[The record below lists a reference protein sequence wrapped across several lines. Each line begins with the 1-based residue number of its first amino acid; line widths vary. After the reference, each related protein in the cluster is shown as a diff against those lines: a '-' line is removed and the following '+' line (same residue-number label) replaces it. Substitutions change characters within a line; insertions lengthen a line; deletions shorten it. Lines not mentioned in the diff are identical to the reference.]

1 MPASRIMIVD
11 DFEEWRSKVC
21 SILQEQQ
28 DLQVVAEAGDGVLAV
43 QKAAELQ
50 PDLILLDIG
59 VPELDGIKTALK
71 VFEVSPRSKIMFL
84 SQNNDGSVVQAALA
98 TGASAYV
105 HKVDAGRELL
115 TGVETVLEG
124 GSFVSGG
131 RSIDRIGSESI
142 ANRPNLKTP
151 NPVVTAVD

>member
-1 MPASRIMIVD
+1 MFDSAGTARIASYGG
-11 DFEEWRSKVC
+11 SG
-21 SILQEQQ
+21 S
-28 DLQVVAEAGDGVLAV
+28 GVQAV

-59 VPELDGIKTALK
+59 IPELDGIKTALT

-84 SQNNDGSVVQAALA
+84 SQNNDGGVVQAALA

-142 ANRPNLKTP
+142 ANRPDLKTP
-151 NPVVTAVD
+151 NPGVTAMELNLNLLLLRNCCLTRKAR